1 MSIVLYITQNT
12 GTIVNIV
19 FRTDDFLSYSPAFD
33 VDMDNIFLGENY
45 TKYSRN
51 NQSSSVFSCFK
62 IEYTVY
68 YLRKILYQL

>member
-51 NQSSSVFSCFK
+51 NQSSSVFFK
-62 IEYTVY
+62 IGTQY
-68 YLRKILYQL
+68 II